1 MAHDQIANNRFG
13 EIAVEMN
20 FVDQE
25 KIDKALVVQKRIFQK
40 AKVSM
45 PIGQILV
52 EMGTITTDVCNQILD
67 MQQEIESKLTAV
79 GADEKAA
86 KKKRSRK
93 AAANGDNEL
102 DIKVS
107 KDKLTVTATIEG
119 EAPVTEF
126 EVDDVKVMLHSESIL
141 YGIVED
147 AQIEAFLKGEF
158 GVGEGWIIAKGTAPV
173 PDAPPEIQY
182 HFDTDPLKIGTLTED
197 GLMDWKDRGT
207 LPQVKEGDLLAEKI
221 PGPPGKEGMDV
232 YGKKIP
238 IPKARDKRF
247 KCGKG
252 ARKSEDGMQVYATL
266 SGFAKLSFNGEIS
279 VMPTLHI
286 DGDISLETGHVTFD
300 GHIEVTGT
308 VEKGYRVKG
317 GSLRA
322 NEIRDAEI
330 DIDGD
335 ISATNGILGATVRC
349 GGSLK
354 AGHINNADIILAGDI
369 AVEKEVIESKI
380 EANGRF
386 LINDGIIIGSTISAK
401 MGISVMD
408 IGTKASKS
416 SELIVGIDQQLER
429 EAEAIA
435 SEIQALKKDREDLP
449 KLLEKLKEQSDQIN
463 TRLGEVAQEQD
474 KCMVQHRQLEEKVGS
489 NLPNQG
495 VAAEKLQQRLL
506 ELKAR
511 QEAYDR
517 EVAGLM
523 EQDDAISQEIAA
535 TKTRIDESKGRLEE
549 LNNRLDAIAE
559 TRKTDQGIAAVKIGG
574 NIYSGTKLTGPH
586 SVLVLQEDLKRL
598 SIVETEKPDHEGAKR
613 WRFELAPFR

>member
-1 MAHDQIANNRFG
+1 
-13 EIAVEMN
+13 MN
-20 FVDQE
+20 VVDPE

-40 AKVSM
+40 TRVSM

-52 EMGTITTDVCNQILD
+52 EMGALTTDQCSEILK
-67 MQQEIESKLTAV
+67 MQREIGNKWAAAGTGETAP
-79 GADEKAA
+79 
-86 KKKRSRK
+86 KKKRSGK
-93 AAANGDNEL
+93 TAAKGGSEL

-107 KDKLTVTATIEG
+107 KDKLTVRATIAG
-119 EAPVTEF
+119 EVPATEF
-126 EVDDVKVMLHSESIL
+126 DANDVKVMLHSEGIL
-141 YGIVED
+141 YGIVD
-147 AQIEAFLKGEF
+147 DTQIEAFLKGAF
-158 GVGEGWIIAKGTAPV
+158 GTGKGWIVAKGTAPV
-173 PDAPPEIQY
+173 PDAPAEIKY
-182 HFDTDPLKIGTLTED
+182 HFDTDPLKVGTMTED

-207 LPQVKEGDLLAEKI
+207 LPQVQEGELLAEKI

-247 KCGKG
+247 KCAKG
-252 ARKSEDGMQVYATL
+252 ARKSGDGMQVYATQ
-266 SGFAKLSFNGEIS
+266 SGFAKLSCMDEIS
-279 VMPTLHI
+279 VLPTLNI
-286 DGDISLETGHVTFD
+286 KGDISLETGHVTFD

-322 NEIRDAEI
+322 HEIRGAQI

-335 ISATNGILGATVRC
+335 VSATKGILGATIRC
-349 GGSLK
+349 GGHMK
-354 AGHINNADIILAGDI
+354 AGHINNADITLAGNI

-408 IGTKASKS
+408 IGTEASKA

-429 EAEAIA
+429 EVESITA
-435 SEIQALKKDREDLP
+435 EIQAVKSEREELPKRLENLKK
-449 KLLEKLKEQSDQIN
+449 QSDRIN

-474 KCMVQHRQLEEKVGS
+474 KCMVQHRQLQEKVDAG
-489 NLPNQG
+489 LLKQG
-495 VAAEKLQQRLL
+495 DVAVEKLQLTII
-506 ELKAR
+506 ELKAK
-511 QEAYDR
+511 QEAYDE

-523 EQDDAISQEIAA
+523 EQDDAVSQEIADTQA
-535 TKTRIDESKGRLEE
+535 SIGESKKRLEE

-574 NIYSGTKLTGPH
+574 NVYSGTKFTGPH
-586 SVLVLQEDLKRL
+586 SAWMLQENLKRL
-598 SIVETEKPDHEGAKR
+598 SIVETDKPDHEGAKR